1 MVSHFR
7 VASRHGES
15 CQEAREEPKK
25 RGEMVTGDMNTQ
37 TSTFYH
43 GRVWPP
49 FTFYHVCG
57 VEGRASR
64 WERSVTVRGGE
75 GRRQEPLDAC
85 RGDCQWPTTRTP
97 APRAGKKSRERRA
110 HRALGAH
117 PLVACNDW
125 TSPDV
130 WVPSAEARLAIARA
144 ARLPHRAARLPR
156 RFRARSRTNAGSH
169 RIGSASWA
177 NYSHSVSQLTLH
189 DSDKIPSLRLD

>member
-1 MVSHFR
+1 MRLVCSHLCQMVSHFR

-75 GRRQEPLDAC
+75 GRRQEALDAC
-85 RGDCQWPTTRTP
+85 RGDCQWPTTRT
-97 APRAGKKSRERRA
+97 RDAGRRRLVPYC
-110 HRALGAH
+110 HLVGAQ
-117 PLVACNDW
+117 
-125 TSPDV
+125 
-130 WVPSAEARLAIARA
+130 
-144 ARLPHRAARLPR
+144 LPR
-156 RFRARSRTNAGSH
+156 HLFMRRRGNVVER
-169 RIGSASWA
+169 
-177 NYSHSVSQLTLH
+177 VQEL
-189 DSDKIPSLRLD
+189 IPSMASKFKTIF

>member
-1 MVSHFR
+1 MCIYRKERETRTRPSGSARDHC
-7 VASRHGES
+7 SRHS
-15 CQEAREEPKK
+15 FSPSIHRNSIQ
-25 RGEMVTGDMNTQ
+25 
-37 TSTFYH
+37 
-43 GRVWPP
+43 
-49 FTFYHVCG
+49 
-57 VEGRASR
+57 
-64 WERSVTVRGGE
+64 
-75 GRRQEPLDAC
+75 
-85 RGDCQWPTTRTP
+85 PTYFSLFSQP
-97 APRAGKKSRERRA
+97 GKKSRERRA

-177 NYSHSVSQLTLH
+177 NYSHSVSQLTLC

>member
-1 MVSHFR
+1 MRLVCSHLCQMVSHFR

-97 APRAGKKSRERRA
+97 PPRAIQ
-110 HRALGAH
+110 
-117 PLVACNDW
+117 P
-125 TSPDV
+125 
-130 WVPSAEARLAIARA
+130 
-144 ARLPHRAARLPR
+144 
-156 RFRARSRTNAGSH
+156 ARSS
-169 RIGSASWA
+169 
-177 NYSHSVSQLTLH
+177 TL
-189 DSDKIPSLRLD
+189 SNLRRRGRFCRFSLRHV